1 MQKSRFLKTIAV
13 LIVACALIMTSG
25 CELITQTQNDTTTE
39 SASQQQ
45 TETSSTSPLIETPTT
60 QIQISSGTSQPLISI
75 ADVVAKV
82 KPSVVAITVKATI
95 TSYDMFGRAYSQEQE
110 GAGSGWII
118 SANGLIVTNNH
129 VVEGATSIMVTF
141 NDGSSLPVD
150 IKTIKY
156 DSISDLAVM
165 QVTATGLPAV
175 TIGNSDQL
183 REGDWVIAIG
193 NSLGEGIRV
202 TQGIV
207 SRQGVSITD
216 DNGQEISGLIETD
229 AVINPGNSGGP
240 LVNMA
245 GEVIGITNAKTIA
258 TGVEGVGYAISINT
272 AIPIIQQLIN
282 QGYIVRPYLGADTE
296 TMNSSYA
303 FWYRLQS
310 VPGAL
315 VTSVTSNSPADKA
328 GLRVKDIIVKF
339 NGQNITS
346 SSELSEAIQQVV
358 IGQEVEIVFW
368 RGSNLLTIKLVLTET
383 PKPQ

>member
-1 MQKSRFLKTIAV
+1 MLKTRFIQV
-13 LIVACALIMTSG
+13 SVALIMALVLITTSG
-25 CELITQTQNDTTTE
+25 CQLVTKVQDETTTE
-39 SASQQQ
+39 STTQQ
-45 TETSSTSPLIETPTT
+45 TEVITTNPST
-60 QIQISSGTSQPLISI
+60 QIQITSTTSQPLASI
-75 ADVVAKV
+75 ADVVTKV
-82 KPSVVAITVKATI
+82 KPSVVAITVKATV
-95 TSYDMFGRAYSQEQE
+95 TTYDMFGRAYSQEQE

-156 DSISDLAVM
+156 DAISDLAVM
-165 QVTATGLPAV
+165 QVTATGLPVV
-175 TIGNSDQL
+175 TIGDSDKL

-207 SRQGVSITD
+207 SRQDVSITD
-216 DNGQEISGLIETD
+216 DNGQEKSGLIETD

-245 GEVIGITNAKTIA
+245 GEVIGITNAKTVA
-258 TGVEGVGYAISINT
+258 TGVEGVGYAIGINV
-272 AIPIIQQLIN
+272 AIPIIQELIN
-282 QGYIVRPYLGADTE
+282 KGYIVRPYLGIDTE

-310 VPGAL
+310 IPGAL
-315 VTSVTSNSPADKA
+315 VTTVSSNSPADKA
-328 GLRVKDIIVKF
+328 DLRVKDIIVKF

-358 IGQEVEIVFW
+358 IGQEVEIVYW
-368 RGSNLLTIKLVLTET
+368 RGANLLTIKVILTET
-383 PKPQ
+383 PKP

>member
-1 MQKSRFLKTIAV
+1 MQNSRFLQTLVVFLMAFV
-13 LIVACALIMTSG
+13 LITTSG
-25 CELITQTQNDTTTE
+25 CELITQTQNETTTD
-39 SASQQQ
+39 STSQQQ
-45 TETSSTSPLIETPTT
+45 TETSSTNPLIDTSTP
-60 QIQISSGTSQPLISI
+60 QIQISSTTSEPLASI

-82 KPSVVAITVKATI
+82 KPSVVAITVKATV
-95 TSYDMFGRAYSQEQE
+95 TVYDMFGRAYSEEQE

-129 VVEGATSIMVTF
+129 VVAGATSIMVTF
-141 NDGSSLPVD
+141 NDGSNMPVD

-156 DSISDLAVM
+156 DAISDLAVM

-216 DNGQEISGLIETD
+216 ENGQEISGLIETD

-245 GEVIGITNAKTIA
+245 GEVIGITNAKTVA

-272 AIPIIQQLIN
+272 AIPIIQELISK
-282 QGYIVRPYLGADTE
+282 GYIVRPYLGIDTE

-315 VTSVTSNSPADKA
+315 VTSVTYNSPADIA
-328 GLRVKDIIVKF
+328 GLMVKDIIVRF
-339 NGQNITS
+339 NGQKVTS
-346 SSELSEAIQQVV
+346 SSELNEALQQAK
-358 IGQEVEIVFW
+358 IGQEIEIVYW
-368 RGSNLLTIKLVLTET
+368 RGSTQSTVKAVLIET

>member
-1 MQKSRFLKTIAV
+1 MLKTRFLQVSA
-13 LIVACALIMTSG
+13 ALIMALVLITTSG
-25 CELITQTQNDTTTE
+25 CQLVTKVQDETTTE
-39 SASQQQ
+39 STTTQQ
-45 TETSSTSPLIETPTT
+45 TEVITTNPST
-60 QIQISSGTSQPLISI
+60 QIQITSTTSQPLASI
-75 ADVVAKV
+75 ADVVTKV
-82 KPSVVAITVKATI
+82 KPSVVAITVKATV
-95 TSYDMFGRAYSQEQE
+95 TTYDMFGRAYSQEQE

-156 DSISDLAVM
+156 DAISDLAVM
-165 QVTATGLPAV
+165 QVTATGLPVV
-175 TIGNSDQL
+175 TIGDSDKL

-207 SRQGVSITD
+207 SRQDVSITD
-216 DNGQEISGLIETD
+216 DNGQEKSGLIETD

-245 GEVIGITNAKTIA
+245 GEVIGITNAKTVA
-258 TGVEGVGYAISINT
+258 TGVEGVGYAIGINV
-272 AIPIIQQLIN
+272 AIPIIQELIN
-282 QGYIVRPYLGADTE
+282 KGYIVRPYLGIDTE

-310 VPGAL
+310 IPGAL
-315 VTSVTSNSPADKA
+315 VTTVSSNSPADKA
-328 GLRVKDIIVKF
+328 DLRVKDIIVKF

-358 IGQEVEIVFW
+358 IGQEVEIVYW
-368 RGSNLLTIKLVLTET
+368 RGANLLTIKVILTET
-383 PKPQ
+383 PKP

>member
-1 MQKSRFLKTIAV
+1 MLKTRFLQVSA
-13 LIVACALIMTSG
+13 ALIMALVLITTSG
-25 CELITQTQNDTTTE
+25 CQLVTKVQDETTTE
-39 SASQQQ
+39 STTTQQ
-45 TETSSTSPLIETPTT
+45 TEVITTNPST
-60 QIQISSGTSQPLISI
+60 QIQITSTTSQPLASI
-75 ADVVAKV
+75 ADVVTKV
-82 KPSVVAITVKATI
+82 KPSVVAITVKATV
-95 TSYDMFGRAYSQEQE
+95 TTYDMFGRAYSQEQE

-156 DSISDLAVM
+156 DAISDLAVM
-165 QVTATGLPAV
+165 QVTATGLPVV
-175 TIGNSDQL
+175 TIGDSDKL

-207 SRQGVSITD
+207 SRQDVSITD
-216 DNGQEISGLIETD
+216 DNGQEKSGLIETD

-245 GEVIGITNAKTIA
+245 GEVIGITNAKTVA
-258 TGVEGVGYAISINT
+258 TGVEGVGYAIGINV
-272 AIPIIQQLIN
+272 AIPIIQELIN
-282 QGYIVRPYLGADTE
+282 KGYIVRPYLGIDTE

-310 VPGAL
+310 IPGAL
-315 VTSVTSNSPADKA
+315 VTTVSSNSPADKA
-328 GLRVKDIIVKF
+328 DLRVKDIIVKF

-358 IGQEVEIVFW
+358 IGQEVEIVYW
-368 RGSNLLTIKLVLTET
+368 RGTNQSTIKVILTET

>member
-1 MQKSRFLKTIAV
+1 MQKSRFLQAFVILFTTLV
-13 LIVACALIMTSG
+13 LITTSG
-25 CELITQTQNDTTTE
+25 CELFTKTQNGTATE
-39 SASQQQ
+39 STSQQ
-45 TETSSTSPLIETPTT
+45 TETSSPIDPTT
-60 QIQISSGTSQPLISI
+60 QIQIGSGTSPPLASI

-82 KPSVVAITVKATI
+82 KPSVVALTVKATVTLTDI
-95 TSYDMFGRAYSQEQE
+95 FGRPYSEEQE

-118 SANGLIVTNNH
+118 SSNGLIVTNNH
-129 VVEGATSIMVTF
+129 VVEGAASIMVTF

-150 IKTIKY
+150 IKSIKY
-156 DSISDLAVM
+156 DAISDLAVM
-165 QVTATGLPAV
+165 QVIATGLPAV
-175 TIGNSDQL
+175 TIGDSTKL

-207 SRQGVSITD
+207 SRQGVSITNN
-216 DNGQEISGLIETD
+216 NGQKITGLIETD

-245 GEVIGITNAKTIA
+245 GEVIGITNAKTVA
-258 TGVEGVGYAISINT
+258 TGVEGVGYAISINV
-272 AIPIIQQLIN
+272 AVPIIQELIN
-282 QGYIVRPYLGADTE
+282 KGYIVRPYLGIDTE

-303 FWYRLQS
+303 FWYRLQA

-315 VTSVTSNSPADKA
+315 VTAVSSNSPADKA
-328 GLRVKDIIVKF
+328 GIRIKDIIVKF

-346 SSELSEAIQQVV
+346 SSELNEVIQQAD

-368 RGSNLLTIKLVLTET
+368 RGSTQSSVRVTLTET
-383 PKPQ
+383 PKPE